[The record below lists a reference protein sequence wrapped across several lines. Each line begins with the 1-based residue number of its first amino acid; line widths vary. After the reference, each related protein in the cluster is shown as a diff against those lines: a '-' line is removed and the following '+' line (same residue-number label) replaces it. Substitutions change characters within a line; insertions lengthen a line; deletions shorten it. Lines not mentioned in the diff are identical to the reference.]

1 MMYACPLYN
10 SNILVIGYIY
20 STCMM
25 YVSFI
30 EKVITH
36 ITCIL
41 LIIFISDTVK
51 ELTGN
56 VVFKIEFENKY
67 ITSVIRKIDQV
78 TFCPKIRFDTP
89 GEIYTTYMYITQSP
103 TAYLQH

>member
-30 EKVITH
+30 DKVITH

-56 VVFKIEFENKY
+56 VVFKIEFEKNMLHPLSEK
-67 ITSVIRKIDQV
+67 
-78 TFCPKIRFDTP
+78 
-89 GEIYTTYMYITQSP
+89 
-103 TAYLQH
+103 